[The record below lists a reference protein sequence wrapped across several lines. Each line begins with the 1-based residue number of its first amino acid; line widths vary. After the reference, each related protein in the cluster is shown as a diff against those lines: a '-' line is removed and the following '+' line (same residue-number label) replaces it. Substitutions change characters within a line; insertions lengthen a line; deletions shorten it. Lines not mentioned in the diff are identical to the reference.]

1 MPLDGSPA
9 ACLEADSGMRLSGL
23 YRENWSIPSVAEY
36 IDGARYELEELNRE
50 PSLIGIM
57 TLVLKLNGSCDR
69 SISCYPLYLIFLLL
83 TPYSSVYMEAAPLF
97 SMVTYLSQSSFHLF
111 PSVFSNFIYLFIYLF
126 ILDLGILILLTI
138 SRRTQKYLEQA

>member
-36 IDGARYELEELNRE
+36 IDGARYELEELNHE

-69 SISCYPLYLIFLLL
+69 SISCYQLYLIFLLL

-97 SMVTYLSQSSFHLF
+97 SMVPISEFLPHYFAPYL
-111 PSVFSNFIYLFIYLF
+111 PPLFIYF
-126 ILDLGILILLTI
+126 GSWDFD
-138 SRRTQKYLEQA
+138 RTNHI

>member
-1 MPLDGSPA
+1 MPLDSSPA

-36 IDGARYELEELNRE
+36 IDGARYELEELNHE

-97 SMVTYLSQSSFHLF
+97 SMVSQTSFHIISL
-111 PSVFSNFIYLFIYLF
+111 PICHLYLFIYF
-126 ILDLGILILLTI
+126 GSWDFD
-138 SRRTQKYLEQA
+138 RTNHI